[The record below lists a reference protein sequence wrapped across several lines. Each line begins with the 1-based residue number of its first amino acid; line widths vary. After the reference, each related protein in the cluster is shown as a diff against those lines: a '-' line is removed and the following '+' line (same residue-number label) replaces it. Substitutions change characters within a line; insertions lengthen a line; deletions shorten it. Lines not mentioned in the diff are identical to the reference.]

1 MQIGSGVIINSGALL
16 GASATLSG
24 PVFSYNIGNSM
35 SFSGQGMDLQ
45 NGNFNGSPPNEG
57 TNQIFDISADY
68 ANGEYGNLG
77 LYLTL
82 GSNSNITGSDYIN
95 HGPISYLTFDGG
107 TSSQYVSGDS
117 VNGFDIPSGSSYT
130 IFSVV
135 RVNDF
140 GVGSGGSSGW
150 TGGIVG
156 GNNTQFGFVPP
167 NTAGFVPSNYPSLVA
182 SNNNLSS
189 GVVDATTE
197 FQPNT
202 WYAVAVTYDGAMQTM
217 KLYVNGVHTSTGT
230 GILPFSGNEPLF
242 WGTWEGFNWLN
253 GDLAVMSAWSRVLN
267 PSEITS
273 YTTTYG
279 APYGIASTSQ
289 NNDMP
294 TQTYS
299 QLFSEPGIYQW
310 TVPAGVTSISAV
322 TVGAGGGATQSSYSI
337 PGGDTYIS
345 TIWNQSSV
353 GLSINQSGSNS
364 NQLIFD
370 CTSGPNSLILGNV
383 AQDWL
388 VTGTQL
394 NNTEANRAL
403 IQGNVYAI
411 VTSVDTN
418 DLGNV
423 IVTLNT
429 NIDSFTSG
437 DIFYFQ
443 GQGILGA
450 QGGREATTSHYTNS
464 NGESPGPRAIP
475 LLGGIGGM
483 GGVIDPTRSY
493 PIGGAGAGGYGT
505 NDPVIAFDT
514 NQTYV
519 YENDG
524 DENTGIANIV
534 LNLTNNNL
542 SVTATANNSGY
553 LATATGT
560 YGITIGQGVMFSLT
574 VNSNAGVDHQGLGI
588 GNYNANLQIPVGSDA
603 NSIGI
608 YNSGNVFNNGTNIG
622 QGSVTF
628 TTNSVVDLAVDNDNR
643 SIWYRVNGGAW
654 NGDANANPSLNTG
667 GFSFSSLTGTN
678 WNPNLYLMTTQGSAT
693 DIGQWSINPTSSF
706 TVPSGF
712 TFIAGN
718 ANAGSTGGDG
728 SSPSYQTARNGQ
740 GIAGSGG
747 GGGGRNYDSG
757 TGGGGIGLYGRGAPG
772 TKGTWKSGNDLNGS
786 GYQTSV
792 ALGAT
797 GGSSLGNSG
806 TQGGQATVWN
816 GGRGGWPGGGGG
828 SATGY
833 WNAGN
838 GGALA
843 YKNTIAVTPG
853 NTYQI
858 IVGQGGWGGG
868 TGNDNYTNAG
878 VGGGGAVRIV
888 WPGDT
893 RTFPTTNVGIDPA
906 GPSSITIGVTD
917 FTNSS
922 NSGITANIVGGHV
935 VSLTANAGS
944 NIIDRYVSLLGL
956 VNNTLAQ
963 DITAMF
969 RQAGMT
975 NINSL
980 TYNGATL
987 DIKSFNA
994 YIFNVTWADNS
1005 TGKVR
1010 MGWYSETGELLLS
1023 VINTTYNNWQVASPS
1038 RSSGNPN
1045 PVLGGTFSFP
1055 ATFTPYTPLIES
1067 SGDAWC

>member
-1 MQIGSGVIINSGALL
+1 MQIGSGVKINSGALL

-35 SFSGQGMDLQ
+35 SFSGQGIDLT
-45 NGNFNGSPPNEG
+45 NGNFNGNPPSASI
-57 TNQIFDISADY
+57 NQIFDISANY

-77 LYLTL
+77 LYNNNSQ
-82 GSNSNITGSDYIN
+82 GSSNITGSDYVN
-95 HGPISYLTFDGG
+95 HGPISYLTFNGG
-107 TSSQYVSGDS
+107 TDVQYVSS
-117 VNGFDIPSGSSYT
+117 VFVNGFDIPSGSSYT
-130 IFSVV
+130 LFSVV
-135 RVNDF
+135 RVNNF
-140 GVGSGGSSGW
+140 GTAQDPSTW
-150 TGGIVG
+150 KGGIVG
-156 GNNTQFGFVPP
+156 GNNIVFGFIA
-167 NTAGFVPSNYPSLVA
+167 NGAGPSYYPILVA
-182 SNNNLSS
+182 GNQHLSS
-189 GVVDATTE
+189 FNAYDLDTQ

-202 WYAVAVTYDGAMQTM
+202 WYAVAVTYNAISQTM
-217 KLYVNGVHTSTGT
+217 KLYVNGVNTQTFNSVA
-230 GILPFSGNEPLF
+230 PFTGNEPLY
-242 WGTWEGFNWLN
+242 WGTWEGTNWLD
-253 GDLAVMSAWSRVLN
+253 GDLAVMSAWARELSS
-267 PSEITS
+267 SEITS

-279 APYGIASTSQ
+279 APYGIASIRQ

-322 TVGAGGGATQSSYSI
+322 TVGAGGGATQSSYST

-345 TIWNQSSV
+345 IIWNQSSV
-353 GLSINQSGSNS
+353 GLAINQSGGNS
-364 NQLIFD
+364 NQLIFN
-370 CTSGPNSLILGNV
+370 CTSSPNNLILGNV
-383 AQDWL
+383 SQDWL

-394 NNTEANRAL
+394 NNTDANRAL

-429 NIDSFTSG
+429 NIASFTSG

-450 QGGREATTSHYTNS
+450 QGGLEVITSHYN
-464 NGESPGPRAIP
+464 NGTQKSPGPRAIP

-483 GGVIDPTRSY
+483 GGVIDPTQSY
-493 PIGGAGAGGYGT
+493 PIGGGGAGGYST
-505 NDPVIAFDT
+505 LDPIVAFDT

-519 YENDG
+519 YENNGDG
-524 DENTGIANIV
+524 NTGIANIV
-534 LNLTNNNL
+534 LNLTNSNL
-542 SVTATANNSGY
+542 SVTATSNNVTGY
-553 LATATGT
+553 TATATGT
-560 YGITIGQGVMFSLT
+560 YGITPGQGVMFSLT
-574 VNSNAGVDHQGLGI
+574 VNSSAGLDNQGLGI
-588 GNYNANLQIPVGSDA
+588 GNYNANLQTPVGSDA
-603 NSIGI
+603 SSIGI
-608 YNSGNVFNNGTNIG
+608 YNSGNVFNNGINIG

-628 TTNSVVDLAVDNDNR
+628 TTNSVVDLAIDNDNR
-643 SIWYRVNGGAW
+643 SIWYRVNGGVW

-667 GFSFSSLTGTN
+667 GFSFSSLSGTN
-678 WNPNLYLMTTQGSAT
+678 WNPNLYLMTTQGNAT

-706 TVPSGF
+706 TIPSGF

-718 ANAGSTGGDG
+718 AGAGSTGGDG
-728 SSPSYQTARNGQ
+728 SSPQYQTDRNGQ

-747 GGGGRNYDSG
+747 GGGGRTYDSG

-772 TKGTWKSGNDLNGS
+772 TKGTWKSNNDLNGS

-797 GGSSLGNSG
+797 GGSSIGNSG

-843 YKNTIAVTPG
+843 YKNNITVTP
-853 NTYQI
+853 NSTYQI

-868 TGNDNYTNAG
+868 TNNEDYTNAG

-893 RTFPTTNVGIDPA
+893 RTFPDGFVGIDTA
-906 GPSSITIGVTD
+906 GPTSLTIGTTD
-917 FTNSS
+917 FTN
-922 NSGITANIVGGHV
+922 GYDYGVTPNIVGGYV
-935 VSLTANAGS
+935 TSLTATSGTIFSYYTELYGASDTVNQ
-944 NIIDRYVSLLGL
+944 NIFAFFRQLGL
-956 VNNTLAQ
+956 YNV
-963 DITAMF
+963 
-969 RQAGMT
+969 
-975 NINSL
+975 NSL
-980 TYNGATL
+980 NYNGSTF
-987 DIKSFNA
+987 DPNTFNA
-994 YIFNVTWADNS
+994 YIFDVTWAAGS
-1005 TGKVR
+1005 TVQNGKVR
-1010 MGWYSETGELLLS
+1010 MSYSGNSGIVFMSIIDTGS
-1023 VINTTYNNWQVASPS
+1023 TDWQTASPS
-1038 RSSGNPN
+1038 NQPYPTN
-1045 PVLGGTFSFP
+1045 PVLAGTFNFP
-1055 ATFTPYTPLIES
+1055 ATFTLYTPTTES
-1067 SGDAWC
+1067 NGNAWC